1 MTLVTRNYH
10 PIKFHLTGLFLL
22 VLMLFSAVSH
32 SHDISTENSQTI
44 EPLDCKLC
52 QQQLD
57 SPKQKIKLA
66 KVTLGCFSALEVQLV
81 DDCSLIPHYRNY
93 GPRAPPI
100 SI

>member
-1 MTLVTRNYH
+1 MILVTRSYH

-32 SHDISTENSQTI
+32 SHDIPTETSQTL
-44 EPLDCKLC
+44 EQLDCKLC

-57 SPKQKIKLA
+57 SPKQKVKLA
-66 KVTLGCFSALEVQLV
+66 KVTLGYFSVVKVELV
-81 DDCSLIPHYRNY
+81 GCCSLTPHYRNY

-100 SI
+100 YI